1 MAVFFMYEDSLTDG
15 PYFTNRKDFEV
26 VVTDLCAQQTDS
38 KAKVNAFAP
47 VKYLLGHT
55 KISVDITANGRV
67 TFDPDYCPWITTVTT
82 FQADGTTS
90 VAISPGVFNV
100 IGN

>member
-1 MAVFFMYEDSLTDG
+1 M
-15 PYFTNRKDFEV
+15 
-26 VVTDLCAQQTDS
+26 VTDLCAQQTNF
-38 KAKVNAFAP
+38 KATVNAFAP

-55 KISVDITANGRV
+55 KISVDVTDNGRV
-67 TFDPDYCPWITTVTT
+67 TFDPAYCPSMATVTT

-90 VAISPGVFNV
+90 VAISSGVFNV